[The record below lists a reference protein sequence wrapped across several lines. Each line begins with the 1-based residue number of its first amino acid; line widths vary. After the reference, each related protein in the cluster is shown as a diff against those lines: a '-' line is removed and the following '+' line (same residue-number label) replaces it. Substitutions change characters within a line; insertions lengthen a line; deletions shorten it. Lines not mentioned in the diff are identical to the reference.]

1 MHILF
6 ISFYTT
12 VFPIRSL
19 TLPNPTGTPGGA
31 AGDGE
36 VEADDEDELRVL
48 RGPAEAAREEY
59 GTVTVAVGSGP
70 PPPPPPKE
78 DKEGSGEEKG
88 R

>member
-6 ISFYTT
+6 ISSYNT

-19 TLPNPTGTPGGA
+19 TLPNPGTPGGA
-31 AGDGE
+31 GHEGGE
-36 VEADDEDELRVL
+36 PDDEDELRVL
-48 RGPAEAAREEY
+48 KGPEAAREEY
-59 GTVTVAVGSGP
+59 GTVTVAVGNGP
-70 PPPPPPKE
+70 SPPPPPKE